1 MPSTEPPAQP
11 GDRDPGAPERA
22 FGGPAMNARRR
33 KTKLSV
39 VDLSKE
45 FRLGSGD
52 RIQAVAGVSFD
63 VRDNDLCALLGPSGC
78 GKSTIL
84 RMVAGLEDP
93 TEGSLMLDGK
103 AIAGP
108 GRERG
113 MVFQSYTSFDWLTVQ
128 ENVEYGMRLNGVP
141 RAERRERARHFIDLV
156 SLGRFRHA
164 FPIELSGGMKQRV
177 AIARTLANE
186 PAILLMDEPFGALDA
201 ETRWTMQELLMNIL
215 ESTATTVLMVTHDI
229 EEAIFLADRI
239 LFMTRHP
246 GRIREDLET
255 DFKSGQRIPD
265 KEAIIGLDGYTD
277 LERHIMHMMREESPT
292 RDRRTEAG
300 G

>member
-1 MPSTEPPAQP
+1 MS
-11 GDRDPGAPERA
+11 
-22 FGGPAMNARRR
+22 ARRQQA
-33 KTKLSV
+33 KLSV

-45 FRLGSGD
+45 FRLGSGEK
-52 RIQAVAGVSFD
+52 IQAVADVSFD

-84 RMVAGLEDP
+84 RMVAGLEEP
-93 TEGSLMLDGK
+93 TAGSLMLDGK
-103 AIAGP
+103 AIVGP

-141 RAERRERARHFIDLV
+141 KAERRERASHFIELV

-215 ESTATTVLMVTHDI
+215 ESTDTTALMVTHDI
-229 EEAIFLADRI
+229 EEAIFLADRVV
-239 LFMTRHP
+239 FMTRLP
-246 GRIREDLET
+246 GRIRQIMTT
-255 DFKSGQRIPD
+255 DFKEGRRIAD
-265 KEAIIGLDGYTD
+265 KEAVVNMPDYVE
-277 LERHIMHMMREESPT
+277 LERHIMHMMREESPS
-292 RDRRTEAG
+292 REHLAAG
-300 G
+300 E